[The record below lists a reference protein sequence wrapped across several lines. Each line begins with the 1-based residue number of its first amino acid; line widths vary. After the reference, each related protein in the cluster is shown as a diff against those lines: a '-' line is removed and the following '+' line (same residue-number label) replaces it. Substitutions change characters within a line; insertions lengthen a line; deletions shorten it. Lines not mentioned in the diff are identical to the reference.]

1 MAKVCCDECYRYF
14 CPIIEVTV
22 ELKKNPILSK
32 YSKKISFLVNLEENE
47 QIFSFGHDPVQTCP
61 FCGSMNEKET
71 NKAQIIFKSEEIFI
85 SFFKRFGYPRS
96 TKTTITR
103 NRGNRNGCCRIH
115 PRDETDCEKE
125 MSDFGTILL
134 NKTDKELNDGTHQE
148 KSDLF
153 SPLLNK
159 RVQKLKDDERLSTD
173 ISHPSMLSCL
183 LKEEDEDIYG

>member
-1 MAKVCCDECYRYF
+1 MAKVCCDECNRYF
-14 CPIIEVTV
+14 YPTIEVTV
-22 ELKKNPILSK
+22 EVTVEREKSS
-32 YSKKISFLVNLEENE
+32 YSKTIYYLVNLKPNE
-47 QIFSFGHDPVQTCP
+47 KIFSFGHDPLQTCP

-71 NKAQIIFKSEEIFI
+71 NKAQIIFKSEETFI
-85 SFFKRFGYPRS
+85 SFFKRFRYPRS

-115 PRDETDCEKE
+115 PYVEKE
-125 MSDFGTILL
+125 ISNLYNLLL

-153 SPLLNK
+153 SPFLNK

-173 ISHPSMLSCL
+173 MSHPSMLSCL